1 LKKLTISALVIGS
14 LVFAPTFASAATKAP
29 KPSISGG
36 AAAEEGTA
44 AHESGESAGTQNKE
58 AKKSGVKKTKKVIKK
73 KK

>member
-14 LVFAPTFASAATKAP
+14 LVIAPTISNAATKAP
-29 KPSISGG
+29 KPAISG
-36 AAAEEGTA
+36 AASAKEGTA

-58 AKKSGVKKTKKVIKK
+58 AKKSGVKKVKKVIKK